1 MNIVF
6 DWSGTLADDHII
18 TWNITNNILEYFG
31 GKTITFD
38 NYKNEFVIP
47 VDKFYSK
54 YCPNV
59 SIEKIDEYFFKNYI
73 SYGEE
78 YKLFEGIPKLIQT
91 LNNNNTLYILST
103 LDSEILNVRSKETG
117 IFTYFKKIIGNASNK
132 IKALEKLL
140 NDEKLILSETIY
152 IGDMLHDIESA

>member
-18 TWNITNNILEYFG
+18 TWNITNKILEYFG
-31 GKTITFD
+31 GTTITFD
-38 NYKNEFVIP
+38 TYKKEFVIP

-73 SYGEE
+73 SYKEE
-78 YKLFEGIPKLIQT
+78 YKLFEGIPELIQT
-91 LNNNNTLYILST
+91 LNTNNTLYILST

-117 IFTYFKKIIGNASNK
+117 IFTYFNKMVIDFTRIIKYVIWFCRNNSLR
-132 IKALEKLL
+132 I
-140 NDEKLILSETIY
+140 
-152 IGDMLHDIESA
+152 